1 MKKTKLVCLF
11 TALILGTM
19 SVVSCNQNTP
29 TDETSS
35 TETEVVSETQTEAAA
50 APVSSLPDDLNL
62 QGLTVRVL
70 HGDDSRNIGINH
82 EETTGDLLND
92 TIYETNSAVMEDLN
106 FKFQFITFTRDVTP
120 IEEAYVAGD
129 DSYEIVLGSQVSLPG
144 LVVRNM
150 LADLDS
156 SSGSYIDFDAP
167 WWYENYIEEARVHE
181 DKTFFLAGDASMGV
195 MNKASIMVVNTDLME
210 ILGKDMDDLYE
221 TVLDGKWTFDAYN
234 QLKADVYIDENG
246 DGIRGVEDTYGFATN
261 SRSYIE
267 HFFYNSGVPV
277 SERDG
282 NGFPKLVMNNEKTV
296 KSVEYLYDL
305 FIANSASYYTEG
317 YDIEEKLGNNT
328 VLTFC
333 YRMDLLMYLRDYE
346 TNYAVIPE
354 PKLDETVASYA
365 SINHDEAIIYCIPV
379 ISANVKNSTA
389 VLEALGYAYYENVM
403 PVYYE
408 QIIKSKYRRDS
419 SDYAAQML
427 DIIHDNLKTD
437 FSYIYSSALS
447 GLVTTNIRDLIGAHK
462 SADFVSSYM
471 SNEQAYLSGLE
482 DLIEAVSSF
491 GTN

>member
-1 MKKTKLVCLF
+1 MKNKQHI
-11 TALILGTM
+11 TALLLAAILTG
-19 SVVSCNQNTP
+19 SVLISCNQNAP
-29 TDETSS
+29 ADETSPA
-35 TETEVVSETQTEAAA
+35 ETQAVSEIQNEADTT
-50 APVSSLPDDLNL
+50 PVSSLPDDLNL
-62 QGLTVRVL
+62 QGQTIRVL
-70 HGDDSRNIGINH
+70 HSDVSRNIGINH
-82 EETTGDLLND
+82 EEMTGDLLND
-92 TIYETNSAVMEDLN
+92 TIYETNTAVMEDLN
-106 FKFQFITFTRDVTP
+106 FTFQFITLSAYDVAP

-129 DSYEIVLGSQVSLPG
+129 DSYEIVLGSQATLPS

-150 LADLDS
+150 FADLDS
-156 SSGSYIDFDAP
+156 SSGSYIDYDAP
-167 WWYENYIEEARVHE
+167 WWYENYIKEARVHE

-210 ILGKDMDDLYE
+210 ILNKDMDDLYK

-234 QLKADVYIDENG
+234 QLIADVYVDENG
-246 DGIRGVEDTYGFATN
+246 DGVRDVEDTYGFATN

-267 HFFYNSGVPV
+267 HFFYNSGVTI

-296 KSVEYLYDL
+296 KAVEYLYDL

-328 VLTFC
+328 VLTFS
-333 YRMDLLMYLRDYE
+333 YRMDLLMYLRDYD
-346 TNYAVIPE
+346 TNFAVIPE
-354 PKLDETVASYA
+354 PKLDETIASYA
-365 SINHDEAIIYCIPV
+365 SINHDEAIVYCIPV
-379 ISANVKNSTA
+379 ISGNVQNSTA

-447 GLVTTNIRDLIGAHK
+447 GLVTTNIRDLIGAQK

-471 SNEQAYLSGLE
+471 SNEQTYLSGLE

-491 GTN
+491 N